1 MKRLSISFVL
11 FIFFVMIILAAQRLF
26 AQAPTAK
33 SVIINEWS
41 QGNSIDGASAEWVEL
56 LVVGNVN
63 NCDTVLNLAGL
74 RLQKT
79 TGASGNYIEFKNVP
93 LWQAVPR
100 GAIIVIYNGN
110 KKSSVLPADDNS
122 FAGDYKVVIGHNN
135 ATYFTTGGTTWAA
148 AIEMFANSFSLTAQ
162 PVLYYQ
168 PTNTNI
174 FIWGTDGPG
183 ASAYPGSNQLVYYT
197 NHYNSGTFS
206 NASDWEVKAYN
217 AGYPGTYNTGNNI
230 MFVQGLRNNTPSI
243 SIVTTSPVSGMMG
256 NTIYFDIK
264 LGCEIPAAN
273 VIGVSFKFERGWQDY
288 FRVPAGF
295 YGTPYVSGYN
305 LFGDPNGIALIDTTT
320 EPGKINYSTFRTNP
334 PNSYCGSCGFVTRL
348 PLHIQDTLPNGAVV
362 SFRLNEIY
370 AILSN
375 GVYKPLVKFE
385 EHVPVTFISGN
396 SGGTLFYKVGK
407 GDSNHDGTVN
417 GADVTALAT
426 KFGLQGGA
434 IQGIVNW
441 NTCTTVIRDP
451 WGVDAGLDPSV
462 PGTVLAMWCDHNGD
476 GRVGNLDVLAI
487 GYCWGSTYTYTKAN
501 TDVNLPLASSNLNL
515 KVYDKSGRLVNNLSP
530 NSTYEFVYSVKNA
543 KDLLTASFELNWD
556 ADVEITGYKVSDQF
570 KKNTTD
576 FIEFVKIMNNSAAI
590 ALGRVWYD
598 GPISGDEIELIRLT
612 VKVGNNVDK
621 LKFDLTNPEI
631 RDESG
636 KLYRLPV
643 QLPELTTVPVKFAL
657 LGNYP
662 NPFNPTTTIK
672 FEIAEPTRA
681 SLKIYNSLG
690 QIVKVLMDNEP
701 VEAGRY
707 EKEFNAVD
715 LVSGVYFY
723 KLETPN
729 FTAVKKMVLIK

>member
-1 MKRLSISFVL
+1 
-11 FIFFVMIILAAQRLF
+11 MIILAAQRLF

-56 LVVGNVN
+56 LVVGNVAG
-63 NCDTVLNLAGL
+63 CDTVLDLTGL
-74 RLQKT
+74 RLQKAA
-79 TGASGNYIEFKNVP
+79 GLQGDYIEFNNVP
-93 LWQAVPR
+93 LWQDVPR

-110 KKSSVLPADDNS
+110 NKSSVLPADDYS

-135 ATYFTTGGTTWAA
+135 ATYFSTVGTTWAA
-148 AIEMFANSFSLTAQ
+148 ATEMFANSFSATAQ
-162 PVLYYQ
+162 PVLYHN
-168 PTNTNI
+168 PSSTDI
-174 FIWGTDGPG
+174 FVWGTDGPG

-273 VIGVSFKFERGWQDY
+273 VIGVSFKFERDWQDY
-288 FRVPAGF
+288 FRVPASF

-305 LFGDPNGIALIDTTT
+305 LFGNGGGIALVDTTT
-320 EPGKINYSTFRTNP
+320 EPGKINYSTIKT
-334 PNSYCGSCGFVTRL
+334 SGTTYCGSCGYVTRL
-348 PLHIQDTLPNGAVV
+348 PLYIQDTLPNGAVV
-362 SFRLNEIY
+362 NFRLNEMY

-375 GVYKPLVKFE
+375 GVYKPLVKFLE
-385 EHVPVTFISGN
+385 EVDVTFISGT

-407 GDSNHDGTVN
+407 GDSDHNGTV
-417 GADVTALAT
+417 GLSDVTALAS

-441 NTCTTVIRDP
+441 NTCSTVIRDP

-487 GYCWGSTYTYTKAN
+487 GFCWGSTYTYTKAN

-621 LKFDLTNPEI
+621 LKLDLTNPEI

-643 QLPELTTVPVKFAL
+643 QLPELTTVPAKFAL

-662 NPFNPTTTIK
+662 NPFNPSTVIK
-672 FEIAEPTRA
+672 FEIAQPTKA

-690 QIVKVLMDNEP
+690 QLVKVLMENEP

-707 EKEFNAVD
+707 EKEFNAAD
-715 LVSGVYFY
+715 LSSGVYFY
-723 KLETPN
+723 KLETPE
-729 FTAVKKMVLIK
+729 FTAIKKMVLIK

>member
-26 AQAPTAK
+26 AQAPTAN

-41 QGNSIDGASAEWVEL
+41 QGNTSDGASAEWVEL
-56 LVVGNVN
+56 LVVGNVSG
-63 NCDTVLNLAGL
+63 CDTVLDLTGL
-74 RLQKT
+74 RLQKAA
-79 TGASGNYIEFKNVP
+79 GSQPDYIEFASDP
-93 LWQAVPR
+93 LWQDVPR

-110 KKSSVLPADDNS
+110 NKSSVLPADDFS

-135 ATYFTTGGTTWAA
+135 GTYFTTNGTTWGAA
-148 AIEMFANSFSLTAQ
+148 TEMFANSFSATAQ

-168 PTNTNI
+168 PSNTDI
-174 FIWGTDGPG
+174 FVWGTDGPG
-183 ASAYPGSNQLVYYT
+183 AGAYPGTDQLVYYT

-206 NASDWEVKAYN
+206 NAADWEIKAYN
-217 AGYPGTYNTGNNI
+217 AGYPATYNTGNNI

-273 VIGVSFKFERGWQDY
+273 VIGVSFKFERNWQDY
-288 FRVPAGF
+288 FTVPASY
-295 YGTPYVSGYN
+295 YGTPYVPTYN

-334 PNSYCGSCGFVTRL
+334 PNSYCGSCGYVTRL
-348 PLHIQDTLPNGAVV
+348 PLYIQDTLPNGAVV
-362 SFRLNEIY
+362 NFRLNEMY

-375 GVYKPLVKFE
+375 GVYKPLVKFLE
-385 EHVPVTFISGN
+385 EIDVTFISGT

-417 GADVTALAT
+417 GSDVTALAT

-441 NTCTTVIRDP
+441 NTCTTVLRDP
-451 WGVDAGLDPSV
+451 WGVDAGLDPNV

-501 TDVNLPLASSNLNL
+501 PNINLPLANSNLKL
-515 KVYDKSGRLVNNLSP
+515 KIYDKSGRIVSNLKP
-530 NSTYEFVYSVKNA
+530 NSAYEFAYYVENA
-543 KDLLTASFELNWD
+543 KDLLTASFELNLVD
-556 ADVEITGYKVSDQF
+556 GIEIVGYKVSEQF

-576 FIEFVKIMNNSAAI
+576 FIEFVKVMNNSAI
-590 ALGRVWYD
+590 VALGRVWYD
-598 GPISGDEIELIRLT
+598 GSISDDEIELIRFT
-612 VKVGNNVDK
+612 VKVGENVENIG
-621 LKFDLTNPEI
+621 LELNNPEI
-631 RDESG
+631 RDGSG

-643 QLPELTTVPVKFAL
+643 QLPELSTVPAKYAL

-707 EKEFNAVD
+707 EKEFNAD
-715 LVSGVYFY
+715 NLGSGVYFY
-723 KLETPN
+723 KLETPG